1 VTVTVYHIGPD
12 CVQCNQTK
20 SLMKK
25 LSIEFDEVDLR
36 DHPELADKFK
46 KQGLLSAPVVVAGS
60 KTWAGFKF
68 DKIHALA
75 NRPKEV
81 KNESAPFNCHGI
93 EWEAEQSCLGCDAVK
108 EDREKLIKVLTP
120 IRQRNMGK
128 GLEEEIV
135 ADTLWQVIEL
145 LKRDNK

>member
-1 VTVTVYHIGPD
+1 
-12 CVQCNQTK
+12 
-20 SLMKK
+20 MKK

-36 DHPELADKFK
+36 DHPELADEFK

-93 EWEAEQSCLGCDAVK
+93 EWEAGQSCLGCDAVT
-108 EDREKLIKVLTP
+108 EYREA
-120 IRQRNMGK
+120 MAA
-128 GLEEEIV
+128 GLEAKIIV
-135 ADTLWQVIEL
+135 GNVLSPEGLPEADQLFNGVIRLVVDL
-145 LKRDNK
+145 LKKDPIKGDNK